1 MTQKSRLRILVVDDD
16 PDMCL
21 YLKDFLSSEGYRVTT
36 VTHPDEALPEIQS
49 GRHQLILLDLRM
61 PSLDGVSL
69 LRRIRGIDSDLC
81 VIVMTAYPSVETAV
95 ETMKADAFDY
105 LLKPFEPDDLRATLD
120 RAIRDNGLLV
130 DSEARLNQMLGTK
143 LRALRTERGLT
154 LRQVANKTRLSV
166 SLISQIELGRS
177 AASVSTL
184 HKLAAALRVKVAYL
198 FEGV

>member
-1 MTQKSRLRILVVDDD
+1 MAKRSNFRVLVIDDD

-21 YLKDFLSSEGYRVTT
+21 FLKDFLTSEGFGVGT
-36 VTHPDEALPEIQS
+36 VTSAEEAVPEIRD
-49 GRHQLILLDLRM
+49 GKYQLVLLDIRM
-61 PSLDGVSL
+61 PGRDGISL
-69 LRRIRGIDSDLC
+69 LREIRSLDSDLC

-105 LLKPFEPDDLRATLD
+105 LLKPFEPQDLRAALA
-120 RAIRDNGLLV
+120 RAVQEKGLFV
-130 DSEARLNQMLGTK
+130 DPEARLNQLIGTK
-143 LRALRTERGLT
+143 LRALRTERKLT

-184 HKLAAALRVKVAYL
+184 HKLATALRVKIAHL